1 MRALLLISLLASC
14 APRTIEVLEPLP
26 RTTPSPGYPLHTII
40 PYWHRNA
47 VLCVVDGELPLPV
60 YDNGKW
66 HCPPSVHP

>member
-1 MRALLLISLLASC
+1 VRALLLISVLAC
-14 APRTIEVLEPLP
+14 THTRTVYLLEPLP
-26 RTTPSPGYPLHTII
+26 TTPPQPGYPLHAVI